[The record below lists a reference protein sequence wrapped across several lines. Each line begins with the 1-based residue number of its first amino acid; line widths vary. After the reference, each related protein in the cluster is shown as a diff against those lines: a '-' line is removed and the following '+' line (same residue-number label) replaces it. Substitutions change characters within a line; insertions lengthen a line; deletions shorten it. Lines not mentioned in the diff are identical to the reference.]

1 MTSNE
6 NSIDGTY
13 ERPGLPPIGS
23 HLVTFHPADGS
34 PASVLYRPPTTEAER
49 HALYGPDGNTQA
61 AKRGKATWRACGC
74 GCDVQ
79 TGACHC
85 TTPKPA
91 PSGQAATART
101 MPRAASDVDDLAEHP
116 ALTGTAPVR
125 FSEAHAQREAAHAR
139 AVERFHAEGAYGDI
153 ARFDAILNEEL
164 SRRA

>member
-23 HLVTFHPADGS
+23 HLVTTTGPNGERI
-34 PASVLYRPPTTEAER
+34 VLYRPPTTEAER
-49 HALYGPDGNTQA
+49 RALYGPGNVEA
-61 AKRGKATWRACGC
+61 AKRGKATWKACGC

-91 PSGQAATART
+91 PSGQAVTART

-116 ALTGTAPVR
+116 ALAGTAPVR
-125 FSEAHAQREAAHAR
+125 FSEAHAAREAAHAR

>member
-6 NSIDGTY
+6 NIDGVY
-13 ERPGLPPIGS
+13 ERPGLPPIAS
-23 HLVTFHPADGS
+23 HLVTTTGPNGERI
-34 PASVLYRPPTTEAER
+34 VLYRPPTTEAER

-116 ALTGTAPVR
+116 ALAGTAPVR

-139 AVERFHAEGAYGDI
+139 ALARFSAENAWGDT
-153 ARFDAILNEEL
+153 ARFDALLAEEL
-164 SRRA
+164 RRA